1 MYTIIFRD
9 SNGKRSLL
17 QGNTSAIYEKL
28 MSPDLDD
35 NEILLVTYDNIC
47 IYSALANGPIDI
59 EDLIG
64 FFA

>member
-1 MYTIIFRD
+1 MYSIFFRD

-17 QGNTSAIYEKL
+17 QGNASAIYEKL
-28 MSPDLDD
+28 MSSDLYD

-47 IYSALANGPIDI
+47 IYSALANDPIDI

>member
-1 MYTIIFRD
+1 MYSIFFRD
-9 SNGKRSLL
+9 SNGKRNLL
-17 QGNTSAIYEKL
+17 QGNASTIYEKL

-35 NEILLVTYDNIC
+35 NEVLLVTYDNIC

>member
-1 MYTIIFRD
+1 MYSIIFRD

-17 QGNTSAIYEKL
+17 QGNASAIYEKL
-28 MSPDLDD
+28 VNPGLDD

-47 IYSALANGPIDI
+47 VYSALANDPIDI

>member
-1 MYTIIFRD
+1 MYSIIFRD

-17 QGNTSAIYEKL
+17 QGNASAIYEKL
-28 MSPDLDD
+28 VNPDLDD

-47 IYSALANGPIDI
+47 VYSALSNDPIDI

>member
-1 MYTIIFRD
+1 MYSVIFRD

-17 QGNTSAIYEKL
+17 QGNASAIYEKL
-28 MSPDLDD
+28 MNPGLDD

-47 IYSALANGPIDI
+47 VYSALANDPIDI